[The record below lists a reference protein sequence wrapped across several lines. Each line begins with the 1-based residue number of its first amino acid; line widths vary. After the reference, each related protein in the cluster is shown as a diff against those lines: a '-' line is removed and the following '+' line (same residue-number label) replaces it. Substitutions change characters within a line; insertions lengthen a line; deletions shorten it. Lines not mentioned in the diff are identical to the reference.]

1 MTAAKTIGGLM
12 VRHPVAIDEPILA
25 LLRAQNVCVINTL
38 GPHGVIHS
46 RAVWVDTDGE
56 HVLVNSV
63 DGRVWVRDLARNPTV
78 TCTVVNLSNPYEFA
92 SIQGKMIE
100 RTTDGADH
108 HIDFLAHKYLGLDH
122 YPFHSATEPR
132 LLFRIRPDRILHM
145 APEGTNDLSTSS

>member
-38 GPHGVIHS
+38 GPHDVIHS
-46 RAVWVDTDGE
+46 RTVWVDTDGD

-63 DGRVWVRDLARNPTV
+63 DGRVWVRDLERDPTV

-92 SIQGKMIE
+92 SIEGKMIE
-100 RTTDGADH
+100 RTTDGADD
-108 HIDFLAHKYLGLDH
+108 HIDFLARKYLGLDQ

-132 LLFRIRPDRILHM
+132 VLFRIRPDRILHM
-145 APEGTNDLSTSS
+145 APGDTNLPTSS